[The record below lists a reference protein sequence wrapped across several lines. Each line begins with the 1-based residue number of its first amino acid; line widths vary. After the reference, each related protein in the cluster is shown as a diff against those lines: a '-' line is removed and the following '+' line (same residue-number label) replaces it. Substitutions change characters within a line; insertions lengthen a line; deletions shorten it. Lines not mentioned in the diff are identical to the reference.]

1 MSLRRAALAPPP
13 APRTLSARVHLRAEN
28 AESTRILGGQ
38 MHFRGMRGGV
48 RRRAKGERG
57 RAGLA
62 GAGGARHNRWVA
74 SGGSWTFLTHHAH
87 VLVAVADNND
97 VTLAEI
103 ARIVGI
109 SERSAVTILNNLVAE
124 GYVER
129 ERRGRRNHYTVRGT
143 RPLRH
148 PSNADHTIGDL
159 IGALSRVSIS
169 SA

>member
-1 MSLRRAALAPPP
+1 M
-13 APRTLSARVHLRAEN
+13 
-28 AESTRILGGQ
+28 
-38 MHFRGMRGGV
+38 
-48 RRRAKGERG
+48 
-57 RAGLA
+57 A
-62 GAGGARHNRWVA
+62 GAGGARHNRRMA

-109 SERSAVTILNNLVAE
+109 SERSAVTILNDLVAE